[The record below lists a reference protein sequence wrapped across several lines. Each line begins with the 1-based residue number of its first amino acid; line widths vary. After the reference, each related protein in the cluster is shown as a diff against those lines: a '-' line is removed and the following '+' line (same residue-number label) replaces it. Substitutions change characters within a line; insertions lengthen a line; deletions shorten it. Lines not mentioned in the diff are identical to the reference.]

1 MNRQIPTPAARLSQG
16 LRSSA
21 QLPWNDEI
29 SSATASLDQA
39 RNGYNQ
45 QIYINSYPEYDPKV
59 SYHGYDLSRDVSE
72 YQFGANN
79 SINQENATKK
89 PIPPPRKKR
98 SNYNSQSEL
107 ANIKNGRDQWS
118 GRFDFFFSSLGY
130 AVGFG
135 AVWRFP
141 YLCYRNGGGVFLIPY
156 VIFLFVLGIPLFYL
170 EVNLGQ
176 FTSQGPVQCWRMAPI
191 FKGLGISM
199 SLMSYFLTVYYA
211 MLLSYSIL
219 YFILS
224 FRSKLEWTTCGS
236 WASPHCTDDFSSFVM
251 PCNYENTFKD
261 PNGRCYTWA
270 NQGLVPIG
278 WWNVTSRIAFRK
290 PVLPSDDYF
299 NNYILN
305 KSAGMGSISTVEW
318 PLALCLLAAWT
329 LVFICLCRGI
339 KSSGK
344 LRLYVVYFTALFPYV
359 ILLILGIRGWT
370 LPGMSQGLYF
380 YMKPELSRLA
390 DQRVWND
397 AANQIFFVLSVSY
410 GGLITLS
417 SYNKFNRSTL
427 ANTLIISISN
437 VLTSIFAGFVIFAYL
452 GYLSYIT
459 GQEVKDVVSE
469 GPGLAF
475 IVYPYAVT
483 TLPGAPF
490 WSILFF
496 LMLILL
502 GLDSVFASVE
512 TIVVVITDQ
521 IHALRRYNTLVI
533 LIVCIAHFGLGLLLC
548 TDAGIYWIT
557 FLDQFTGSYPAFI
570 IGLFECICIAYIY
583 GVSQFHE
590 DLKAMLGSRN
600 YGVRLYPIFKI
611 CWLFITPGI
620 IIALIIFTSINYP
633 QLKLGLY
640 TFPPWSYKLGWGLTS
655 LILSGIVLYA
665 IYAIIFDLLVKRK
678 SFRALINPEK
688 KWGPLLEQNRKKLR
702 YYSCGQQGA
711 LVSAID
717 QIINR
722 SLSNQTLARSK
733 PSPSF
738 MDDDRA
744 QTQASMKRMDRFRPH
759 DHQVESEVSLLSD
772 FSLQSHNGFP
782 V

>member
-1 MNRQIPTPAARLSQG
+1 MLVLDPLKRALVGETSSDNNQIPNTTTRISQDSRG
-16 LRSSA
+16 IV
-21 QLPWNDEI
+21 QLPSRDEVP
-29 SSATASLDQA
+29 SVTASIDHTK
-39 RNGYNQ
+39 NEHNQ
-45 QIYINSYPEYDPKV
+45 QLYINTYPQYDPNL

-72 YQFGANN
+72 YRFGIDN
-79 SINQENATKK
+79 SHNQQNAMNR
-89 PIPPPRKKR
+89 PVPAPRKTR
-98 SNYNSQSEL
+98 SNHNSQSDL
-107 ANIKNGRDQWS
+107 TKSKNGREQWS

-156 VIFLFVLGIPLFYL
+156 IIFLFLLGIPLFYL

-176 FTSQGPVQCWRMAPI
+176 FTSLGPVQCWRMAPI

-199 SLMSYFLTVYYA
+199 SLMSFFLTVYYA
-211 MLLSYSIL
+211 MLLAYSIL
-219 YFILS
+219 YLVLS

-236 WASPHCTDDFSSFVM
+236 WASANCTDDFSTFIM
-251 PCNYENTFKD
+251 RCNYENTYKD
-261 PNGRCYTWA
+261 PNGRCYTWTE
-270 NQGLVPIG
+270 QGLTPIG
-278 WWNVTSRIAFRK
+278 WWNVQSRIQYRK
-290 PVLPSDDYF
+290 PVLPTDDYF

-305 KSAGMGSISTVEW
+305 KSPGMGFISTMEW
-318 PLALCLLAAWT
+318 PLVLCLLGAWI
-329 LVFICLCRGI
+329 LVFVCLCRGI

-344 LRLYVVYFTALFPYV
+344 VVYFTAVFPYV

-370 LPGMSQGLYF
+370 LPGMSRGIYF
-380 YMKPELSRLA
+380 YMKPDLSRLA

-417 SYNKFNRSTL
+417 SYNKFNRRTL
-427 ANTLIISISN
+427 GNALVISITN

-452 GYLSYIT
+452 GYLSYVT

-496 LMLILL
+496 FMLILL

-521 IHALRRYNTLVI
+521 IHSLRRYNIFVT
-533 LIVCIAHFGLGLLLC
+533 LIVCISMFGLGLLLC

-557 FLDQFTGSYPAFI
+557 FLDQFTGSYPAFV
-570 IGLFECICIAYIY
+570 IGLLECICIAYVY
-583 GVSQFHE
+583 GGNRFRA
-590 DLKAMLGSRN
+590 DLKAMLGSKDC
-600 YGVRLYPIFKI
+600 GVRLYRMFQI
-611 CWLFITPGI
+611 CWLFITPML

-633 QLKLGLY
+633 ALKLGRY
-640 TFPPWSYKLGWGLTS
+640 NFPTWSYKLGWGLTG

-665 IYAIIFDLLVKRK
+665 IYAIIYLLLVKRK
-678 SFRALINPEK
+678 SCRALINPER
-688 KWGPLLEQNRKKLR
+688 KWGPLLEQNRKKLSY
-702 YYSCGQQGA
+702 YYSGQQGA
-711 LVSAID
+711 LVSLFDRLTKRTQSRATLD
-717 QIINR
+717 R
-722 SLSNQTLARSK
+722 SN
-733 PSPSF
+733 
-738 MDDDRA
+738 
-744 QTQASMKRMDRFRPH
+744 
-759 DHQVESEVSLLSD
+759 VSTIRYYLTD
-772 FSLQSHNGFP
+772 EG
-782 V
+782 

>member
-1 MNRQIPTPAARLSQG
+1 MLVLDPLKQALGGETSSDNDKIPNTTPRISQDSRG
-16 LRSSA
+16 II
-21 QLPWNDEI
+21 QLPSSDEI
-29 SSATASLDQA
+29 SSTTNNID
-39 RNGYNQ
+39 RTKNVYNQ
-45 QIYINSYPEYDPKV
+45 QLYINTYPQYDPNL

-72 YQFGANN
+72 YQFGH
-79 SINQENATKK
+79 NQQNTTNRPVPA
-89 PIPPPRKKR
+89 PRKNR
-98 SNYNSQSEL
+98 SVHNSQSEL
-107 ANIKNGRDQWS
+107 VKNQTGREQWS

-156 VIFLFVLGIPLFYL
+156 IIFLFLLGIPLFYL

-176 FTSQGPVQCWRMAPI
+176 FTSLGPVQCWRMAPI

-199 SLMSYFLTVYYA
+199 SLMSFFLTVYYA
-211 MLLSYSIL
+211 MLLAYSIL
-219 YFILS
+219 YLILS

-236 WASPHCTDDFSSFVM
+236 WASANCTDDFSTFIM
-251 PCNYENTFKD
+251 RCNYENTYKD
-261 PNGRCYTWA
+261 PNGRCYTWTD
-270 NQGLVPIG
+270 QGLIPIG
-278 WWNVTSRIAFRK
+278 WWNVQSRIQYRK
-290 PVLPSDDYF
+290 PVLPTDDYF

-305 KSAGMGSISTVEW
+305 KSPGMGFISTIEW
-318 PLALCLLAAWT
+318 PLVLCLLGAWT

-339 KSSGK
+339 KTSGK
-344 LRLYVVYFTALFPYV
+344 LRLYIVYFTAVFPYV

-370 LPGMSQGLYF
+370 LPGMSQGIYF
-380 YMKPELSRLA
+380 YMKPDLKRLA

-397 AANQIFFVLSVSY
+397 AANQIFFVLSVAY

-427 ANTLIISISN
+427 GNTLVISITN

-452 GYLSYIT
+452 GYLSYMT

-490 WSILFF
+490 WSVLFF
-496 LMLILL
+496 FMLILL

-521 IHALRRYNTLVI
+521 IHALRRYNTFVI
-533 LIVCIAHFGLGLLLC
+533 LFVCISMFGLGLLLC

-570 IGLFECICIAYIY
+570 IGLFECICIAYVY
-583 GVSQFHE
+583 GGNRFRT
-590 DLKAMLGSRN
+590 DLKAMLGPKNCGIRI
-600 YGVRLYPIFKI
+600 YRIFQI
-611 CWLFITPGI
+611 CWLFITPML
-620 IIALIIFTSINYP
+620 IIALIIFTSIHYP
-633 QLKLGLY
+633 TLKLGRY
-640 TFPPWSYKLGWGLTS
+640 VFPSWSYKLGWGLTG
-655 LILSGIVLYA
+655 LILSGIVIYALYA
-665 IYAIIFDLLVKRK
+665 IIYLLLVKRK
-678 SFRALINPEK
+678 SCRALISPEQ
-688 KWGPLLEQNRKKLR
+688 KWGPLLEQNRKKLS
-702 YYSCGQQGA
+702 YNYSKQEGA
-711 LVSAID
+711 LVSLFD
-717 QIINR
+717 R
-722 SLSNQTLARSK
+722 LTKRTLSEQTLDRTKSIDTSINEK
-733 PSPSF
+733 EESISNTRPPSRVGS
-738 MDDDRA
+738 
-744 QTQASMKRMDRFRPH
+744 
-759 DHQVESEVSLLSD
+759 ESV
-772 FSLQSHNGFP
+772 

>member
-1 MNRQIPTPAARLSQG
+1 MIPNTTTRISQDSRG
-16 LRSSA
+16 IV
-21 QLPWNDEI
+21 QLPSRDEVP
-29 SSATASLDQA
+29 SVTASIDHTK
-39 RNGYNQ
+39 NEHNQ
-45 QIYINSYPEYDPKV
+45 QLYINTYPQYDPNL

-72 YQFGANN
+72 YRFGIDN
-79 SINQENATKK
+79 SHNQQNAMNR
-89 PIPPPRKKR
+89 PVPAPRKTR
-98 SNYNSQSEL
+98 SNHNSQSDL
-107 ANIKNGRDQWS
+107 TKSKNGREQWS

-156 VIFLFVLGIPLFYL
+156 IIFLFLLGIPLFYL

-176 FTSQGPVQCWRMAPI
+176 FTSLGPVQCWRMAPI

-199 SLMSYFLTVYYA
+199 SLMSFFLTVYYA
-211 MLLSYSIL
+211 MLLAYSIL
-219 YFILS
+219 YLVLS

-236 WASPHCTDDFSSFVM
+236 WASANCTDDFSTFIM
-251 PCNYENTFKD
+251 RCNYENTYKD
-261 PNGRCYTWA
+261 PNGRCYTWTE
-270 NQGLVPIG
+270 QGLTPIG
-278 WWNVTSRIAFRK
+278 WWNVQSRIQYRK
-290 PVLPSDDYF
+290 PVLPTDDYF

-305 KSAGMGSISTVEW
+305 KSPGMGFISTMEW
-318 PLALCLLAAWT
+318 PLVLCLLGAWI
-329 LVFICLCRGI
+329 LVFVCLCRGI

-344 LRLYVVYFTALFPYV
+344 VVYFTAVFPYV

-370 LPGMSQGLYF
+370 LPGMSRGIYF
-380 YMKPELSRLA
+380 YMKPDLSRLA

-417 SYNKFNRSTL
+417 SYNKFNRRTL
-427 ANTLIISISN
+427 GNALVISITN

-452 GYLSYIT
+452 GYLSYVT

-496 LMLILL
+496 FMLILL

-521 IHALRRYNTLVI
+521 IHSLRRYNIFVT
-533 LIVCIAHFGLGLLLC
+533 LIVCISMFGLGLLLC

-557 FLDQFTGSYPAFI
+557 FLDQFTGSYPAFV
-570 IGLFECICIAYIY
+570 IGLLECICIAYVY
-583 GVSQFHE
+583 GGNRFRA
-590 DLKAMLGSRN
+590 DLKAMLGSKDC
-600 YGVRLYPIFKI
+600 GVRLYRMFQI
-611 CWLFITPGI
+611 CWLFITPML

-633 QLKLGLY
+633 ALKLGRY
-640 TFPPWSYKLGWGLTS
+640 NFPTWSYKLGWGLTG

-665 IYAIIFDLLVKRK
+665 IYAIIYLLLVKRK
-678 SFRALINPEK
+678 SCRALINPER
-688 KWGPLLEQNRKKLR
+688 KWGPLLEQNRKKLSY
-702 YYSCGQQGA
+702 YYSGQQGA
-711 LVSAID
+711 LVSLFDRLTKRTQSRATLD
-717 QIINR
+717 R
-722 SLSNQTLARSK
+722 SN
-733 PSPSF
+733 
-738 MDDDRA
+738 
-744 QTQASMKRMDRFRPH
+744 
-759 DHQVESEVSLLSD
+759 VSTIRYYLTD
-772 FSLQSHNGFP
+772 EG
-782 V
+782 